1 METKTLFA
9 KGSLSVL
16 ALGRIDSSTAPDFRA
31 AVISALDTNPSYD
44 SLLID
49 LAKVDYVSSAG
60 LRVFLFLNKR
70 FVSEE
75 KKLTLANASP
85 ALMEVFQMTGF
96 NELVDIRPPFKEF
109 DVTGLPVIGSGVCG
123 DVYKVNDET
132 ILKLYKSTMDLG
144 MILKEKDNAKR
155 AFVLGVPTPISYDLV
170 KVGDRVGILFE
181 MLHAKD
187 LVSLMKNDLDHIADY
202 AVTFAKLA
210 KQIHSI
216 DGKNSRLP
224 RKTDDYWDFFKRTTW
239 LTPSE
244 HDEVET
250 MLRGL
255 PEATTIVHGDFHPG
269 NTMLSDNELMFID
282 MGDVSIGSPYND
294 LCQVYCFYKMDE
306 PAELIAHITKI
317 DTPHRHLFYQA
328 FMDEYFNHPSPEQLA
343 TIEDSIKDF
352 VAVREMIYAINFPD
366 GLPLDSKIL
375 RDRLAERRLKKK

>member
-9 KGSLSVL
+9 KGSLTIS
-16 ALGRIDSSTAPDFRA
+16 AAGRIDSSTAPEFQA
-31 AVISALDTNPSYD
+31 AVLAALDENPTYD

-49 LAKVDYVSSAG
+49 LAKVEYISSAG
-60 LRVFLFLNKR
+60 LRVFLSLNKR
-70 FVSEE
+70 FVDEE
-75 KKLTLANASP
+75 KKLTLANASS

-96 NELVDIRPPFKEF
+96 SELVDIRPPFKEF
-109 DVTGLPVIGSGVCG
+109 DVTGLPVIGSGMCG

-187 LVSLMKNDLDHIADY
+187 LVSLMKNDLDHITDY
-202 AVTFAKLA
+202 AITFAKLA
-210 KQIHSI
+210 KQIHTI

-375 RDRLAERRLKKK
+375 RDRLAERRFKKQ

>member
-9 KGSLSVL
+9 KGSLTVS
-16 ALGRIDSSTAPDFRA
+16 AAGRIDSSTAPEFQA
-31 AVISALDTNPSYD
+31 AVLAALDENPTYD

-49 LAKVDYVSSAG
+49 LAKVEYISSAG
-60 LRVFLFLNKR
+60 LRVFLSLNKR
-70 FVSEE
+70 FVDEE
-75 KKLTLANASP
+75 KKLTLANASS

-96 NELVDIRPPFKEF
+96 SELVDIRPPFKEF
-109 DVTGLPVIGSGVCG
+109 DVTGLPVIGSGMCG

-187 LVSLMKNDLDHIADY
+187 LVSLMKNDLDHITDY
-202 AVTFAKLA
+202 AITFAKLA
-210 KQIHSI
+210 KQIHTI

-375 RDRLAERRLKKK
+375 RDRLAERRFKKQ